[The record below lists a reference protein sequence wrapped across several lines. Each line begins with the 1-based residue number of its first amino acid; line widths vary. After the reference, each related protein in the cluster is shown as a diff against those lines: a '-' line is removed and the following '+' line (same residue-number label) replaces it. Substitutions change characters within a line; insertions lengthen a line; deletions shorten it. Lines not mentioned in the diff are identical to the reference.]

1 MGKSKFGITL
11 ALGAL
16 LGGAAAFFLTPK
28 TGKEN
33 RELAKKKLQ
42 QLHVTLKTKSKEE
55 IVKEIFGTVSKTGK
69 ALYEKAQKEL
79 NLKLDE
85 LKKSHPEIDHKKY
98 TKVVGEVVDRL
109 KDEKNASKENL
120 AQLKE
125 FLVARWDYVTTE
137 GKKDIKKVTKKAK

>member
-1 MGKSKFGITL
+1 MKKSKLGFGLI
-11 ALGAL
+11 LGTII
-16 LGGAAAFFLTPK
+16 GGAAAFFLTPK

-33 RELAKKKLQ
+33 RELAAKKWSD
-42 QLHVTLKTKSKEE
+42 LHTALKTKSKDE
-55 IVKEIFGTVSKTGK
+55 IIKEIFGTISKTGK

-85 LKKSHPEIDHKKY
+85 LKKDHPEIDHKKY

-109 KDEKNASKENL
+109 KDEKDASKENL
-120 AQLKE
+120 AQLKD
-125 FLVARWDYVTTE
+125 FLVARWDYVTKE